1 MNLPLIDLYNTDFY
15 AWTQKQ
21 VQLLRQRDIDNLDI
35 ENLIE
40 EIESLGRQEK
50 RELVNRLK
58 ILIGHLLKWQ
68 YQPTHRSRS
77 WIRTIREQRNEIKN
91 IIRENPS
98 LKPFLNDAKNA
109 AYSSGVDLA
118 IDETG
123 MFIDIF
129 PKLCPY
135 SWEEIENPNFFPGD
149 ITDSDRDL
157 LAIYGIS
164 TES

>member
-1 MNLPLIDLYNTDFY
+1 MNLPLTNLYDTDFY

-21 VQLLRQRDIDNLDI
+21 VQLLRQRDIENLDI

-40 EIESLGRQEK
+40 EIESLGKQEK

-58 ILIGHLLKWQ
+58 ILLGHLLKWQ
-68 YQPTHRSRS
+68 YQPNHRSRS

-98 LKPFLNDAKNA
+98 LKPFLNDAKIA

-149 ITDSDRDL
+149 IADSDRDL

-164 TES
+164 PES

>member
-1 MNLPLIDLYNTDFY
+1 MNLPIINLYDTDFY

-21 VQLLRQRDIDNLDI
+21 VELLRQRDLENLDI

-40 EIESLGRQEK
+40 EIESLGKQEK

-58 ILIGHLLKWQ
+58 ILIGHLLKWE

-77 WIRTIREQRNEIKN
+77 WIRTIREQRNEIKK
-91 IIRENPS
+91 IIKENPS
-98 LKPFLNDAKNA
+98 LKPFLNDAIQE
-109 AYSSGVDLA
+109 AYLSGVDLA

-123 MFIDIF
+123 IEIDAF
-129 PKLCPY
+129 PKSNPY
-135 SWEEIENPNFFPGD
+135 SWEEVENQNFFPGD

-157 LAIYGIS
+157 LGIYGIKHL
-164 TES
+164 